1 MKKVERYEVE
11 GLVIIFLC
19 SVFVYVEVV
28 VKGILNLV
36 NI

>member
-1 MKKVERYEVE
+1 MRKVESYEVK
-11 GLVIIFLC
+11 GLVIILLC